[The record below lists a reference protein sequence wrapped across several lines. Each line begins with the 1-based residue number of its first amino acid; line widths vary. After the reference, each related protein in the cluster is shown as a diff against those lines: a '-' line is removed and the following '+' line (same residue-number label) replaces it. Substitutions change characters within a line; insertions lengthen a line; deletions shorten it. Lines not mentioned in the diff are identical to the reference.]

1 MTARYATSTAHSLL
15 CIHKAGEYGTVTG
28 QRLKYNKTNF
38 KPTPRGYTE
47 RVYNLALEQWFAM
60 DNYDVDP
67 ALKQLVL

>member
-1 MTARYATSTAHSLL
+1 M
-15 CIHKAGEYGTVTG
+15 TG
-28 QRLKYNKTNF
+28 QRLKYSKTNF

-60 DNYDVDP
+60 DSYDVDP